1 MEKNSSH
8 MAFHFIRD
16 YKNDPLYRL
25 SFNQL
30 AGKTFGIDFE
40 RWYQLG
46 FWNDRYICYSFT
58 QANRV
63 VANVSANRMEI
74 IRQGKRM
81 SAVQIG
87 TVMTD
92 PEYRGRGLA
101 AKLMNIVLEEY
112 EDQWDLIYLFA
123 NPTVQNF
130 YPQFGFRSSI
140 KECRFFAKIR
150 LNGRYPG
157 NYRKLNLQQKG
168 DLKLLVEKVNGRAT
182 ISDIFDVERG
192 ESILLWHCLYNF
204 PQDIYYLNDLGVLAI
219 AELTD
224 DTLHLYDV
232 IGPEKADFIPIFQ
245 RIASVGVENVFFYF
259 TPDFKDIPVMSAS
272 YEPEDYT
279 FFVRSGDISLKGGF
293 FYPVTAH
300 A

>member
-1 MEKNSSH
+1 MTL
-8 MAFHFIRD
+8 HFISD
-16 YKNDPLYRL
+16 YKNDPRYRL
-25 SFNQL
+25 SFNEL

-46 FWNDRYICYSFT
+46 FWSDGYVCYSFADT
-58 QANRV
+58 NRV
-63 VANVSANRMEI
+63 LANVSVCRMDI

-112 EDQWDLIYLFA
+112 EDQCDLIYLFA
-123 NPTVQNF
+123 NHTVQNF
-130 YPQFGFRSSI
+130 YPKFGFRSSI
-140 KECRFFAKIR
+140 KECRFFAEIR

-157 NYRKLNLQQKG
+157 KYRKLNLQQNG
-168 DLKLLVEKVNGRAT
+168 DLKLLAEMVNKRAT
-182 ISDIFDVERG
+182 ISDIFDIERG
-192 ESILLWHCLYNF
+192 ESILLWHCLCNF
-204 PQDIYYLNDLGVLAI
+204 SHDIHYLNDLSVLVI
-219 AELTD
+219 AKHTE

-232 IGPEKADFIPIFQ
+232 IAPEKVDFIPIFQ
-245 RIASVGVENVFFYF
+245 RIASARVKNVLFYF
-259 TPDFKDIPVMSAS
+259 TPDFKDISVMSAS

-279 FFVRSGDISLKGGF
+279 FFVRPNDISLKGGF
-293 FYPVTAH
+293 FYPITAH